1 VSPPR
6 PGGAK
11 HFSVFIL
18 LMSSYLG
25 LTQTNQELKFLAES

>member
-1 VSPPR
+1 LGR
-6 PGGAK
+6 AGGRAPK
-11 HFSVFIL
+11 NFSVFIL